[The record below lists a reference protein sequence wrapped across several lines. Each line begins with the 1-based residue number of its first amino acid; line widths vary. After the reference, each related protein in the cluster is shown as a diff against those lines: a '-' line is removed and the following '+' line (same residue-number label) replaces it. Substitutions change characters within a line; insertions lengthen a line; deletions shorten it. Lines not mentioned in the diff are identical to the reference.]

1 MSKVFICVVIFDEL
15 VIREEGVVVV
25 VIVIEVGDERC
36 V

>member
-15 VIREEGVVVV
+15 VIREEGAVAVATA
-25 VIVIEVGDERC
+25 IEVGDECC